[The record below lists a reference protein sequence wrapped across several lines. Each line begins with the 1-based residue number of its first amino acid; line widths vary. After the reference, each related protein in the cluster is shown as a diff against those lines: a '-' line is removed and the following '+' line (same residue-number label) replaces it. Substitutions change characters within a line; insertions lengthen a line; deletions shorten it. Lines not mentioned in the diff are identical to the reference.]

1 MPTWKTVL
9 AIVLLALTVAGA
21 LLFRPAARPNALAVY
36 TSVDAEYAQQ
46 MENRFEKATG
56 IEVDL
61 RTDSEKTKTFGLLE
75 RLRKA
80 AGKPDAD
87 VFWNSEQSATQILAD
102 EGLLEPYR
110 SPNAESI
117 PGEFKEPNGL
127 WTGFGLRARVLI
139 YNTNHVKPEEAPKS
153 LEELTEPQWRGRFC
167 VARPLFG
174 TTRSHFVAL
183 VLALGEEKGFEFLAK
198 LRENG
203 SAGGSKKWIVM
214 GNSTSRDRVAE
225 GVFHVGLTDT
235 DDVYSA
241 MERKQPVRFVL
252 CSQTKAWPGVF
263 TIPNTVCLL
272 KGGPN
277 PAAGRKFIDFL
288 LSKETEAWLA
298 SQGMKQT
305 PVRADVPVPEG
316 YPKMSEIQVAKV
328 DPAKL
333 AEQLIPLSE
342 RIDRFLHGEETGPTR

>member
-1 MPTWKTVL
+1 MLTLKTILPIVLVVLVVAFALLLRSRPDAL
-9 AIVLLALTVAGA
+9 AI
-21 LLFRPAARPNALAVY
+21 Y
-36 TSVDAEYAQQ
+36 TSVDAEYAEE
-46 MENRFEKATG
+46 MEKRFEEATG
-56 IEVDL
+56 VQVVL

-87 VFWNSEQSATQILAD
+87 VFWNSEQSATQILAA

-117 PGEFKEPNGL
+117 PAEFRDPNDR

-139 YNTNHVKPEEAPKS
+139 YNTNHVKPDEAPKS
-153 LEELTEPQWRGRFC
+153 LEELLEPKWRGRFC

-183 VLALGEEKGFEFLAK
+183 VLALGEEKGFAFLGK

-203 SAGGSKKWIVM
+203 SAGGTRHDWIVD
-214 GNSTSRDRVAE
+214 GNSHSRDSVAD
-225 GVFHVGLTDT
+225 GRFHVGLTDT

-241 MERKQPVRFVL
+241 MERNRPVNYVL
-252 CSQTKAWPGVF
+252 CSQTSEWPGVF

-277 PAAGRKFIDFL
+277 PEAGKKFIDFL

-305 PVRADVPVPEG
+305 PVRADVPVPKG
-316 YPKMSEIQVAKV
+316 YPTMKEMQVAKV
-328 DPAKL
+328 DAAKL

-342 RIDRFLHGEETGPTR
+342 KIDRFLRGE